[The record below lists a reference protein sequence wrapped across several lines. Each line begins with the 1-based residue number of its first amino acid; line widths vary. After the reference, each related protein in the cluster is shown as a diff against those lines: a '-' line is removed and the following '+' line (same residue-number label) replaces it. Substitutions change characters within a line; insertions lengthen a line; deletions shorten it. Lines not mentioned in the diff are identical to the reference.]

1 MDQDKKHVIPRHKYK
16 RKRREFFHND
26 EREARIKAEEEAT
39 RLKKE
44 REKAQ
49 VKNNEERV
57 KDNLRKAR
65 IEKITHEDKV
75 NTGQLHENDTHA
87 EQSASNQND
96 ALQSNL
102 YKQQAQEIKK
112 HTPTENKKRSQT
124 SETSSK
130 HDNNVLRDEQ
140 DKHRY
145 SAKKDWTE
153 KITQFITKEWAKIL
167 IVLAAILILVLL
179 FAIFNNVNR
188 SDDNVRTTLEHQ
200 QKEQGTHKQITK
212 TMEHANAALNSVVAV
227 ESQSQSTP
235 VNVQDVKNQSQQN
248 NETGSGVVYKKV
260 DDSLYILTNAHV
272 IGTSKTQTLTYLTDK
287 KVSATVVGTDKW
299 SDIAVLKVS
308 AHKAKQL
315 KPIHTGNSDKLVLGE
330 PIIVM
335 GNPLGLDF
343 YNSVGEGIISG
354 LNRNVPVDIDKDN
367 QYDMLLR
374 AFQVDAPINPGDSG
388 GAIIDQNGD
397 VVGIASLKITMPNVE
412 GMAFGIPIND
422 ALKVA
427 KQLEKDGKITYPNT
441 WLGMQNITELTENER
456 QTLKLPQDVNQGVI
470 VKQIENKSPAKDS
483 GLQKDDIIVKLDGQ
497 PIKDTL
503 SYKQQLFRHTDTS
516 KPLKLKV
523 MRQGH
528 TMNIAFKL
536 K

>member
-248 NETGSGVVYKKV
+248 NETGSGVVYKKSRRL
-260 DDSLYILTNAHV
+260 SLY
-272 IGTSKTQTLTYLTDK
+272 
-287 KVSATVVGTDKW
+287 
-299 SDIAVLKVS
+299 
-308 AHKAKQL
+308 
-315 KPIHTGNSDKLVLGE
+315 
-330 PIIVM
+330 
-335 GNPLGLDF
+335 
-343 YNSVGEGIISG
+343 
-354 LNRNVPVDIDKDN
+354 LNECACHR
-367 QYDMLLR
+367 Y
-374 AFQVDAPINPGDSG
+374 
-388 GAIIDQNGD
+388 
-397 VVGIASLKITMPNVE
+397 E
-412 GMAFGIPIND
+412 
-422 ALKVA
+422 
-427 KQLEKDGKITYPNT
+427 
-441 WLGMQNITELTENER
+441 
-456 QTLKLPQDVNQGVI
+456 
-470 VKQIENKSPAKDS
+470 
-483 GLQKDDIIVKLDGQ
+483 
-497 PIKDTL
+497 
-503 SYKQQLFRHTDTS
+503 
-516 KPLKLKV
+516 
-523 MRQGH
+523 
-528 TMNIAFKL
+528 
-536 K
+536 

>member
-1 MDQDKKHVIPRHKYK
+1 MP
-16 RKRREFFHND
+16 
-26 EREARIKAEEEAT
+26 
-39 RLKKE
+39 
-44 REKAQ
+44 
-49 VKNNEERV
+49 
-57 KDNLRKAR
+57 
-65 IEKITHEDKV
+65 
-75 NTGQLHENDTHA
+75 
-87 EQSASNQND
+87 
-96 ALQSNL
+96 
-102 YKQQAQEIKK
+102 
-112 HTPTENKKRSQT
+112 
-124 SETSSK
+124 
-130 HDNNVLRDEQ
+130 
-140 DKHRY
+140 
-145 SAKKDWTE
+145 
-153 KITQFITKEWAKIL
+153 
-167 IVLAAILILVLL
+167 
-179 FAIFNNVNR
+179 
-188 SDDNVRTTLEHQ
+188 
-200 QKEQGTHKQITK
+200 
-212 TMEHANAALNSVVAV
+212 
-227 ESQSQSTP
+227 
-235 VNVQDVKNQSQQN
+235 
-248 NETGSGVVYKKV
+248 
-260 DDSLYILTNAHV
+260 
-272 IGTSKTQTLTYLTDK
+272 
-287 KVSATVVGTDKW
+287 
-299 SDIAVLKVS
+299 

-483 GLQKDDIIVKLDGQ
+483 GLQKDDIIVELDGQ

-503 SYKQQLFRHTDTS
+503 TYKQQLFRHTDTS

-528 TMNIAFKL
+528 TKNIAFKL

>member
-1 MDQDKKHVIPRHKYK
+1 MIFSAPLEGLVSNRGFQPQNKPPVH
-16 RKRREFFHND
+16 
-26 EREARIKAEEEAT
+26 
-39 RLKKE
+39 
-44 REKAQ
+44 
-49 VKNNEERV
+49 
-57 KDNLRKAR
+57 
-65 IEKITHEDKV
+65 
-75 NTGQLHENDTHA
+75 TGGFD
-87 EQSASNQND
+87 
-96 ALQSNL
+96 
-102 YKQQAQEIKK
+102 
-112 HTPTENKKRSQT
+112 
-124 SETSSK
+124 
-130 HDNNVLRDEQ
+130 
-140 DKHRY
+140 
-145 SAKKDWTE
+145 
-153 KITQFITKEWAKIL
+153 
-167 IVLAAILILVLL
+167 
-179 FAIFNNVNR
+179 
-188 SDDNVRTTLEHQ
+188 
-200 QKEQGTHKQITK
+200 
-212 TMEHANAALNSVVAV
+212 
-227 ESQSQSTP
+227 
-235 VNVQDVKNQSQQN
+235 
-248 NETGSGVVYKKV
+248 
-260 DDSLYILTNAHV
+260 YILTNAHV